1 MAAFRNLEA
10 IPFDIEIHRMRDL
23 KSLAGLEK
31 VTFIG
36 KKNNGRSISIADHGD
51 WKMDQFTDA
60 SALEDAMMAGSVSV
74 KIGDWSVLGCIP
86 SSWYA

>member
-10 IPFDIEIHRMRDL
+10 IPYGIAIDRMPDL

-36 KKNNGRSISIADHGD
+36 AKNNGRSISIADNPS
-51 WKMDQFTDA
+51 WKMDKFTDA

-74 KIGDWSVLGCIP
+74 TIGDWSMLGCIP